1 MEISELITNIENI
14 NLNDY
19 NSELYLFTGLNEN
32 IKLYLVNFPTKITE
46 LIESAKLNLIK
57 NFSKKNYIEDYSL
70 GKAKYLN
77 LIRYDLSEIKN
88 SWDHFTNKIFYDS
101 HNDVEELP
109 HVTGY
114 FFRLSNSFLANDIFI
129 FFKKNPIIVSSK
141 IKYKFIYQ
149 NEMKPYNEKS
159 KIFTFSS
166 SPHFIILDNKIYSDN
181 LYFEDIFGLEKVTIH
196 LGEKCLENIKKIPYL
211 DNGFIEYISK
221 TITKNK
227 IKSLASL
234 EYGYINDLNDSN
246 IDIFCNEFGF
256 NYDPKNKKIL
266 CTTDEEK
273 QELYKVLTTG
283 TKDIITKKKHF
294 KE

>member
-227 IKSLASL
+227 IKSLAS
-234 EYGYINDLNDSN
+234 
-246 IDIFCNEFGF
+246 
-256 NYDPKNKKIL
+256 NYEKKNKKIL